1 MKGLCNHS
9 IADLFF
15 FIDLDSGVCY
25 TCAKKKKG
33 GLVLWVGFFVGLVGV
48 FLHHCAALDLWISNK
63 NKILLLEI

>member
-25 TCAKKKKG
+25 TCAKKKRG
-33 GLVLWVGFFVGLVGV
+33 GWFCGWVFLLGWLGFFCTIV
-48 FLHHCAALDLWISNK
+48 
-63 NKILLLEI
+63 LLLTCGFQTKIKYYF